1 MKYIDLFAGIGGF
14 AQAAKAYNMQCVFAS
29 EIDKY
34 ARITY
39 EANHGHVPAGDIT
52 KIHAAD
58 IPDHDLLMAGFPC
71 QAFSV
76 AGKRLGFEDT
86 RGTLFFEIAR
96 ILKHK
101 QPAMFLLEN
110 VKGLKSHDQGR
121 TMQTILDTL
130 ESLGYQVHW
139 KILNAKDYGVPQNR
153 ERIFFVG
160 FKQPREFVWPEK
172 QEKVTLSQV
181 LEGNFEREIG
191 YTVRSSGRG
200 SGIGDKH
207 NWDTYN
213 VTIMSDLRN
222 GNNTIHSWDLIET
235 SPREKQI
242 CHLILQNRRSKK
254 YGTKDGNPMSLA
266 HLQELDSTVT
276 EAELQELVNKK
287 ILVYEQGLYEF
298 VNSKQSAGI
307 NGIYRVYPDTVDAYG
322 TLTAM
327 RSRDYIVKNQ
337 TIRKLTPRECA
348 RLQGFPDNFVIPV
361 SNTQAYK
368 QFGNAVCVKV
378 VEALLGQMVCKS
390 Q

>member
-14 AQAAKAYNMQCVFAS
+14 AQAAKAYNMKCVFAS

-121 TMQTILDTL
+121 TLQTILDTL
-130 ESLGYQVHW
+130 EGLGYQVHW

-160 FKQPREFVWPEK
+160 FLEPREFIWPEK
-172 QEKVTLSQV
+172 QAKVTLSQV

-191 YTVRSSGRG
+191 YTVRASGRG
-200 SGIGDKH
+200 SGLGDKH
-207 NWDTYN
+207 NWDTYILSDKA
-213 VTIMSDLRN
+213 VTRMNRWAQDKTTSTCVLSPNADYTPTLRSTYYKDCTKITIADYTLSDALWQGHQRRKQEHEQKGN
-222 GNNTIHSWDLIET
+222 GFGYNLVTQQDT
-235 SPREKQI
+235 SATLSAR
-242 CHLILQNRRSKK
+242 
-254 YGTKDGNPMSLA
+254 YGKDGS
-266 HLQELDSTVT
+266 E
-276 EAELQELVNKK
+276 
-287 ILVYEQGLYEF
+287 ILVAQPHM
-298 VNSKQSAGI
+298 N
-307 NGIYRVYPDTVDAYG
+307 P
-322 TLTAM
+322 
-327 RSRDYIVKNQ
+327 
-337 TIRKLTPRECA
+337 RKLTPRECA

-361 SNTQAYK
+361 SNSQAYK

-378 VEALLGQMVCKS
+378 VEAILKQMLV
-390 Q
+390 